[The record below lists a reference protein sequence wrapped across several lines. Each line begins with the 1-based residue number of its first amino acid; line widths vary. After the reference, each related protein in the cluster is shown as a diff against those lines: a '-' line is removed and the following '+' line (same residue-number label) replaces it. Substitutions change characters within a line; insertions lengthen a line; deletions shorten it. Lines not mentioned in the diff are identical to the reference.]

1 MNIFIELWRAVLKS
15 LQLPLSV
22 SQKFQLIFV
31 LTKLAFLK
39 IVAKN
44 QTPARVK
51 IFGFE
56 IVNYNYRLL
65 DYLIKEVFVGYEYK
79 FSAKTSAPVIF
90 DCGANIG
97 MATIF
102 FKWLYPEAII
112 YAFEPQTKTFEFLQ
126 QNIKNNNLSNV
137 HSFNLALSDEEGTIS
152 FYESDSQNL
161 MGSILEDRV
170 VGMKIEVQTKRLS
183 DFITQK
189 IDLMKID
196 VEGAEN
202 LIIKDLV
209 ENRLLNKEKVD
220 QIIMEYHHKIPKQK
234 SSMGAF
240 LKPFEDNNFE
250 YQIRTDFHQ
259 LDTFQ
264 DMLIHFF

>member
-1 MNIFIELWRAVLKS
+1 MNIFFELWRAILKT
-15 LQLPLSV
+15 LQLPLSA
-22 SQKFQLIFV
+22 SQKLHLIFV
-31 LTKLAFLK
+31 LTKLTFLK
-39 IVAKN
+39 IVAKK
-44 QTPARVK
+44 QTPAKVK
-51 IFGFE
+51 VFGFE

-65 DYLIKEVFVGYEYK
+65 DYLIKEVFVGFEYK
-79 FSAKTSAPVIF
+79 FTAKTQKPIIF

-102 FKWLYPEAII
+102 FKWLYPEATI

-126 QNIKNNNLSNV
+126 QNVKNNNLSNV
-137 HSFNLALSDEEGTIS
+137 YCYNLALSDEEGTIS

-170 VGMKIEVQTKRLS
+170 VGTKIEVQTKRLS

-189 IDLMKID
+189 VDLMKID

-209 ENRLLNKEKVD
+209 EKNLLNKGKVD

-234 SSMGAF
+234 SSIGTF

-250 YQIRTDFHQ
+250 YQVRTDFDK
-259 LDTFQ
+259 LDSFQ

>member
-1 MNIFIELWRAVLKS
+1 M
-15 LQLPLSV
+15 
-22 SQKFQLIFV
+22 IFV

-39 IVAKN
+39 IVAKK
-44 QTPARVK
+44 QTPAKVRL
-51 IFGFE
+51 FGFE

-65 DYLIKEVFVGYEYK
+65 DYLVKEVFVGFEYN
-79 FSAKTSAPVIF
+79 FSAKTQKPVIF

-102 FKWLYPEAII
+102 FKWLYPEATI

-137 HSFNLALSDEEGTIS
+137 FCYNLALSDEEGTIT

-170 VGMKIEVQTKRLS
+170 VGTKIEVKTKKLS

-189 IDLMKID
+189 ADLIKID
-196 VEGAEN
+196 VEGAEK
-202 LIIKDLV
+202 LIVKDLV
-209 ENRLLNKEKVD
+209 ENKLLSKEKID
-220 QIIMEYHHKIPKQK
+220 QIIMEYHHKIPNQK
-234 SSMGAF
+234 SSMGTF
-240 LKPFEDNNFE
+240 LKPFENNNFE
-250 YQIRTDFHQ
+250 YQIRTDFQQ
-259 LDTFQ
+259 LGIFQ
-264 DMLIHFF
+264 DMLIYFF

>member
-1 MNIFIELWRAVLKS
+1 MNIFFELWSAVLKT
-15 LQLPLSV
+15 LKLPLST
-22 SQKFQLIFV
+22 SQKFHLIFV

-39 IVAKN
+39 IIAKK
-44 QTPARVK
+44 QTPAK
-51 IFGFE
+51 IKVFGFE

-65 DYLIKEVFVGYEYK
+65 DYLVKEVFVGFEYK
-79 FSAKTSAPVIF
+79 FLAKTQNPIIF

-102 FKWLYPEAII
+102 FKWLYPDATI

-126 QNIKNNNLSNV
+126 QNVKNNNLTNV
-137 HSFNLALSDEEGTIS
+137 FCYNLALSDAEGTIT

-170 VGMKIEVQTKRLS
+170 VGTKIEVQTKRLS

-189 IDLMKID
+189 VDLMKID

-209 ENRLLNKEKVD
+209 ERKLLSKDKID
-220 QIIMEYHHKIPKQK
+220 QIIMEYHHKIPNQK
-234 SSMGAF
+234 SAMGNF
-240 LKPFEDNNFE
+240 LEPFEKNNFE
-250 YQIRTDFHQ
+250 YQIRTDFHK
-259 LDTFQ
+259 LETFQ

>member
-1 MNIFIELWRAVLKS
+1 MNIFFELWRAIVKILK
-15 LQLPLSV
+15 LPLSL

-31 LTKLAFLK
+31 LSKLAFLK
-39 IVAKN
+39 IISKK
-44 QTPARVK
+44 QTPARIK
-51 IFGFE
+51 LFGFE

-65 DYLIKEVFVGYEYK
+65 DYLIKEVFVGFEYK
-79 FSAKTSAPVIF
+79 FESNNQKPVIF

-102 FKWLYPEAII
+102 FKWLYPDAVIH
-112 YAFEPQTKTFEFLQ
+112 AFEPQTKTFEFLQ
-126 QNIKNNNLSNV
+126 QNVITNNLSNV
-137 HSFNLALSDEEGTIS
+137 FCHNLALSDENGSIT

-170 VGMKIEVQTKRLS
+170 TGTKIEVQTKRLS

-189 IDLMKID
+189 VDLLKID

-202 LIIKDLV
+202 LIVKDLT
-209 ENRLLNKEKVD
+209 ENLFLNKEKIG

-234 SSMGAF
+234 SSMSTF
-240 LKPFEDNNFE
+240 LKPFEENNFE
-250 YQIRTDFHQ
+250 YQIRTDYTG
-259 LDTFQ
+259 LNSFQ